1 MSYFPPCGHS
11 KNKIEIKLNQRDLS
25 NYAEISDLENT
36 TGVDTSPFAINP
48 DLVAS
53 LKTTV
58 DKLDVDQLK
67 NVPDGLNSFKS

>member
-36 TGVDTSPFAINP
+36 TGVDT
-48 DLVAS
+48 
-53 LKTTV
+53 
-58 DKLDVDQLK
+58 
-67 NVPDGLNSFKS
+67 